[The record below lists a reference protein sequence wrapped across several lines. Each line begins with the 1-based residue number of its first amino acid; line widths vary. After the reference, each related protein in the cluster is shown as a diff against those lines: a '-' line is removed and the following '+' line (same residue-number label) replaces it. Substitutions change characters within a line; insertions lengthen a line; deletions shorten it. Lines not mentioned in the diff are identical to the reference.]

1 MRTFCPEGQLIK
13 KHSLLNLNTINEAIL
28 TEEIYEG
35 IATVCDNNYNL
46 IVDLG
51 IIKGIIPKDEG
62 AIGIKEGKVKE
73 IALISR
79 VGKPVSFLIKE
90 LL

>member
-13 KHSLLNLNTINEAIL
+13 KHTLLNLNAINEAIL
-28 TEEIYEG
+28 SGEIFEG

-46 IVDLG
+46 IVDMG
-51 IIKGIIPKDEG
+51 IMKGVILKEEG
-62 AIGIKEGKVKE
+62 AIGIKEGRVKE

-79 VGKPVSFLIKE
+79 VTPRCFAICFAI
-90 LL
+90 